1 MIYNVVLL
9 SAIQSESV
17 IHHSFLYFLVVEGVC
32 SCLPLTP
39 QVPVQNRYR
48 HISAPLSCCNLGLS
62 NLRACRRLGL
72 VSGCDVVSVL
82 LSPQVPIDLET
93 VTPRGRVADL
103 LSPPQRRGTD
113 SYSWLHAGSLTLFRP
128 CVELFGSCFFFGMG
142 LLPPLSGSR
151 LGAQHALGFHPC
163 SLLQISGPRDASL
176 AFDPSYLFL
185 VIF

>member
-1 MIYNVVLL
+1 MLL

-17 IHHSFLYFLVVEGVC
+17 IHHSYLYFLEVEGVC
-32 SCLPLTP
+32 LCLPLTP

-48 HISAPLSCCNLGLS
+48 HVSAPLSCCNMGLS
-62 NLRACRRLGL
+62 NLRACRRLGS

-93 VTPRGRVADL
+93 VTLRGRVAAL
-103 LSPPQRRGTD
+103 RSPPQKRGTD

-128 CVELFGSCFFFGMG
+128 CVKLFGSCFSFGMG

-151 LGAQHALGFHPC
+151 VGAQHALGFHPC
-163 SLLQISGPRDASL
+163 LLLQISGPRDASL

>member
-1 MIYNVVLL
+1 MV
-9 SAIQSESV
+9 SGAERAICPEKRAPWVWKPRMGLASDS
-17 IHHSFLYFLVVEGVC
+17 SC
-32 SCLPLTP
+32 SSPP
-39 QVPVQNRYR
+39 
-48 HISAPLSCCNLGLS
+48 APHP
-62 NLRACRRLGL
+62 RLGTAPRHRICL
-72 VSGCDVVSVL
+72 QKSDVVSVL

-93 VTPRGRVADL
+93 VTPRGRVAAL